1 MKLKALGFVL
11 TCAAV
16 AVLAACGGKG
26 SSPAASASAEAAAAG
41 QLNVGVIQL
50 VEHQALDAANKGIVD
65 ALAERGFKDGERIK
79 LDLQNAQADQSN
91 MKNIAQRFVSNKSA
105 LIFAIATPAAQT
117 VANTTKE
124 IPIVGTAI
132 TDYETAKLVKSNE
145 KPGTNVTGSSDMNP
159 VAEQAALV
167 KQIVPAVKTVGV
179 LYNSSEVNSEV
190 QVAAF
195 RKEAEK
201 QGFELKIATV
211 SNVNDIQQA
220 ARSLVGK
227 VQAIY
232 VPTDNVLASA
242 MPTLTKVTNPA
253 KIPVICGEPGEVRS
267 GGLATVGIDYYVLG
281 KMAGNMGADILE
293 GKAKPESMPIQYQK
307 EFKALVN
314 EKTAKEIGVKLPES
328 LTANAELIK

>member
-1 MKLKALGFVL
+1 MKLKALGLVL
-11 TCAAV
+11 SCAAV

-26 SSPAASASAEAAAAG
+26 SSPAASASASAAAG

-65 ALAERGFKDGERIK
+65 ALAERGYKDGEKIK

-132 TDYETAKLVKSNE
+132 TDYESAKLVKSND
-145 KPGTNVTGSSDMNP
+145 KPGTNVTGTSDMNP

-167 KQIVPAVKTVGV
+167 KQIVPGVKTVGV
-179 LYNSSEVNSEV
+179 MYNSSEVNSEV

-201 QGFELKIATV
+201 LGIALKIATV

-227 VQAIY
+227 VQAMYI
-232 VPTDNVLASA
+232 PTDNVLASA
-242 MPTLTKVTNPA
+242 IPTLTKVTNPA
-253 KIPVICGEPGEVRS
+253 KIPVICGEPGMVRA

-281 KMAGNMGADILE
+281 KMAGNMGADILD
-293 GKAKPESMPIQYQK
+293 GKGKPESMPIQYQK

-314 EKTAKEIGVKLPES
+314 EKTAKEIGVALPES
-328 LTANAELIK
+328 LTSSAEIIK

>member
-1 MKLKALGFVL
+1 MKLKTLGLVL
-11 TCAAV
+11 SCAAV

-26 SSPAASASAEAAAAG
+26 SSPAAQASAPAAAG
-41 QLNVGVIQL
+41 QLNVGIIQL

-65 ALAERGFKDGERIK
+65 ALAERGYKDGDRIK
-79 LDLQNAQADQSN
+79 LDRQNAQADQSN
-91 MKNIAQRFVSNKSA
+91 MKNIAQRFVSEKSA

-132 TDYETAKLVKSNE
+132 TDYESAKLVKSND

-159 VAEQAALV
+159 VAEQAALL
-167 KQIVPAVKTVGV
+167 KQLVPGVKTVGV
-179 LYNSSEVNSEV
+179 MYNSSEVNSEV

-195 RKEAEK
+195 RKEMDKLGIAVR
-201 QGFELKIATV
+201 IATV
-211 SNVNDIQQA
+211 SSVNDIQQA

-227 VQAIY
+227 VQAMYI
-232 VPTDNVLASA
+232 PTDNVLASA

-253 KIPVICGEPGEVRS
+253 KLPVICGEPNMVRA

-281 KMAGNMGADILE
+281 KMAGSMGADILD
-293 GKAKPESMPIQYQK
+293 GKARPESMPIERQK

-314 EKTAKEIGVKLPES
+314 EKTAGEIGLAIPES
-328 LTANAELIK
+328 VKAGAELVK